1 MGPVSLTYTWSPTHE
16 VAEVDGAEASEG
28 NEAAAVGGH
37 DGGHDEVD
45 GGKAFA
51 AVPAAVGDGNRVVV
65 VVAGAGHNNLEAVEM
80 ASEK

>member
-37 DGGHDEVD
+37 DGVD
-45 GGKAFA
+45 GDKAFA
-51 AVPAAVGDGNRVVV
+51 VVAAVGDGNRVV